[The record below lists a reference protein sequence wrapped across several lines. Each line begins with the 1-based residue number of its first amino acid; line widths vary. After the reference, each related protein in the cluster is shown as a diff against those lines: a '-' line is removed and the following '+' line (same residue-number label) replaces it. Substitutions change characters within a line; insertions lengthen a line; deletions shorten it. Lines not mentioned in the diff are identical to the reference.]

1 MYKEKFAIL
10 PKLYDGGGDLKKR
23 WFIYYSVKNPS
34 TFKMERFKVY
44 GDLANKLTVKSR
56 YALAKEIIQ
65 EYTQKL
71 KEGWTPFDEK
81 REFLYRDEILYANTA
96 KIFGNEKKTN
106 DPIRMHLSKFLELE
120 KIRVAPKTYESYQS
134 KTRLFC
140 EWLEHEGYG
149 KAGISDINTEIIQDF
164 FHFLITKRKLC
175 RRTVEK
181 YQQNLTALFEYLI
194 RIKKVKENPVKDI
207 PRVGLVVDYAPKP
220 ILSHDLLKL
229 KEAIIS
235 QDLQLWLACQFQYYC
250 FIRPGTELRL
260 MRISSIN
267 FDAGIV
273 TIPNAL
279 AKNRRTETVVI
290 PKIFLRTLKEEYHLD
305 QYPYDYYVF
314 GREGEPGTEPQGKN
328 TMRVRFN
335 AIRDDLGL
343 SKEYKFYSWKHTGA
357 TAAVD
362 AGIPERHLMDQLR
375 HKSFEATD
383 HYFRRH
389 RGYQSPAIKENF
401 PEL

>member
-23 WFIYYSVKNPS
+23 WFIYYSVKNPA

-44 GDLANKLTVKSR
+44 GDLSKKLTISSR
-56 YALAKEIIQ
+56 YALAKEMIL
-65 EYTQKL
+65 EYSKKL
-71 KEGWTPFDEK
+71 RDGWTPFEEN
-81 REFLYRDEILYANTA
+81 REFLFNDEILYANTA
-96 KIFGNEKKTN
+96 RIFGSEKKSG
-106 DPIRMHLSKFLELE
+106 DPIRIHLSKFLELE

-149 KAGISDINTEIIQDF
+149 KGIIADLTTEVIQEF

-194 RIKKVKENPVKDI
+194 KNKKIKENPVKDI

-220 ILSHDLLKL
+220 ILAHDLIRL
-229 KEAIIS
+229 KEAIIAK
-235 QDLQLWLACQFQYYC
+235 DLQLWLACQFQYYC

-260 MRISSIN
+260 MKIQSIN
-267 FDAGIV
+267 FEAGIV

-279 AKNRRTETVVI
+279 AKNRRTETVQI
-290 PKIFLRTLKEEYHLD
+290 PKIFLKALKDVYHLD
-305 QYPYDYYVF
+305 QYPHDYYVF
-314 GREGEPGTEPQGKN
+314 GREGEPGTEPHGKN
-328 TMRVRFN
+328 TMRIRFN
-335 AIRDDLGL
+335 VIRDELGL

>member
-1 MYKEKFAIL
+1 MKQEKYAIL
-10 PKLYDGGGDLKKR
+10 PKLYDADGDLTKR
-23 WFIYYSVKNPS
+23 WFIYYSMKHPL
-34 TFKMERFKVY
+34 THKMERFKVY
-44 GDLANKLTVKSR
+44 GELANKLTVKSK
-56 YALAKEIIQ
+56 YALAKEMIE
-65 EYTQKL
+65 EYSK
-71 KEGWTPFDEK
+71 KIRDGWTPFDENT
-81 REFLYRDEILYANTA
+81 EFLFRDEVLYRQVGKN
-96 KIFGNEKKTN
+96 FGFEKKTK
-106 DPIRMHLSKFLELE
+106 DPLRPQISKFLELE

-140 EWLEHEGYG
+140 EWLEHEGFG
-149 KAGISDINTEIIQDF
+149 KANIAEIGTEQIQNF
-164 FHFLITKRKLC
+164 FHYLITQKQLC
-175 RRTVEK
+175 RRTIEK
-181 YQQNLTALFEYLI
+181 YQQNLTTLFDYFVRL
-194 RIKKVKENPVKDI
+194 KKVTENPVKDI

-220 ILSHDLLKL
+220 ILSTDLAKL
-229 KEAIIS
+229 KDEIMKK
-235 QDLQLWLACQFQYYC
+235 DLQLWLACQFQYYC

-267 FDAGIV
+267 FDAGVV

-290 PKIFLRTLKEEYHLD
+290 PKVFLRVLKDSYHLD
-305 QYPYDYYVF
+305 KYPYNYYVF
-314 GREGEPGTEPQGKN
+314 GREGEPGLEPLGKN

-335 AIRDDLGL
+335 AIRDDMGL

-389 RGYQSPAIKENF
+389 RGYKSPAIQNEF